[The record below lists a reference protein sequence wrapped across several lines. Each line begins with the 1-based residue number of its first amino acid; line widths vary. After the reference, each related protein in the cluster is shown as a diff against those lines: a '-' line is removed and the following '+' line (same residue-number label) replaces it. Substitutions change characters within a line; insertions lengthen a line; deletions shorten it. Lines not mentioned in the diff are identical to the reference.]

1 MASNTSLDQTITMH
15 PHPFH
20 IHLER
25 SEVSTPIPQLDG
37 HDSFKRALSTSYE
50 AIIPNSNENDPIA
63 RHPITRSSST
73 DVEGQTPPNYTLEND
88 PYQLSSRLRSES
100 EINLIRA
107 NTSRKRD
114 GCGPITFNKEAQK
127 ARKIQHFYESQNE
140 NIERWLKPVDEHV
153 RQAREFEGD
162 NHLKFQIAV
171 KGSFTANVIL
181 AGLQIYAA
189 SSSGSLSLFTTMAD
203 AIFDPMS
210 NVTLILSNR
219 AVRKVDSRRFPSG
232 KARIETAGNIVFCF
246 LMTAVSWVI
255 IAFSISQLTQ
265 GAPKDKNGNKR
276 LTSDFYI
283 TSMAVVGAAFCTKLA
298 LFCYCWALRK
308 VYSQIHIL
316 WEDHRNDLIING
328 IGLLTSAGGAKLRWW
343 IDPAGAIA
351 LSLLISTLWLTTAYK
366 EFQLLIGV
374 TASTQLQQWITYIG
388 EPFPS
393 CYSSSIPI
401 QPSAQLVYHKH

>member
-1 MASNTSLDQTITMH
+1 MASTTSLDQTITMH

-20 IHLER
+20 VHPER
-25 SEVSTPIPQLDG
+25 SEVSTPIPQMDG
-37 HDSFKRALSTSYE
+37 HVSSKRALSTSYE
-50 AIIPNSNENDPIA
+50 AITPNSNENDPIS
-63 RHPITRSSST
+63 RYPITRSSS
-73 DVEGQTPPNYTLEND
+73 DVEGHTPPSYTLEND

-114 GCGPITFNKEAQK
+114 GYGPITFNREAQK

-171 KGSFTANVIL
+171 KGSFAANVIL

-255 IAFSISQLTQ
+255 IAFSVSQLTQ
-265 GAPKDKNGNKR
+265 GAPKDKNGNKK

-351 LSLLISTLWLTTAYK
+351 LSLLISALWLTTAYK

-374 TASTQLQQWITYIG
+374 TASTQLQQWITYICK
-388 EPFPS
+388 PAPS
-393 CYSSSIPI
+393 TTTHPSSP
-401 QPSAQLVYHKH
+401 LTYHNH